1 MGFEDIG
8 KKVEEVKGKID
19 AALEKTDI
27 DDKIMANS
35 DQIKKGAGTVLDKTD
50 IDDKIKDKVE
60 GIVDKFKMGKKDD
73 DTQNA

>member
-27 DDKIMANS
+27 DDKIM
-35 DQIKKGAGTVLDKTD
+35 DKVGS
-50 IDDKIKDKVE
+50 IVGKPKSDDKKDE
-60 GIVDKFKMGKKDD
+60 
-73 DTQNA
+73 

>member
-1 MGFEDIG
+1 MAVPGAMT
-8 KKVEEVKGKID
+8 D
-19 AALEKTDI
+19 AAPVPIRT
-27 DDKIMANS
+27 